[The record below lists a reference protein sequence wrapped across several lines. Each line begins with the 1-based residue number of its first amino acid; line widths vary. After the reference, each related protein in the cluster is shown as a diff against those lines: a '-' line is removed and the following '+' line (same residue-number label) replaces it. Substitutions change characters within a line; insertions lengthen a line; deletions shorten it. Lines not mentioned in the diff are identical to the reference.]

1 MTVDRAPAANPRRLT
16 CTVDAAHEGATVED
30 VLRQQLGLTHR
41 AVSRAKFINP
51 GITLDGQRVRVRTRV
66 HAGQTV
72 AAIVSDAAARATTSR
87 VVPERGP
94 LAITYEDE
102 DLLVLDKPPRLAV
115 HPSPGHQTGTLGNY
129 AVAHLID
136 QGLPPV
142 LHAVHRLDLE
152 TSGLV
157 VLAKNA
163 PAQHRLTEQLHTQG
177 FSRVYLAICDGV
189 PEPCQGEV
197 DAPIKQE
204 RPGAKRR
211 IVSEDGKPALTRYE
225 VMGSGTLP
233 DGREVALI
241 RCRLMTGRT
250 HQIRVHLA
258 SIGHGLLGDELY
270 GVPVK
275 QIDRTALHSWQL
287 SLSHPITGERL
298 ELESPLPADMRRLLE
313 MAGIKAGR

>member
-177 FSRVYLAICDGV
+177 FSRVLEAAEQALDENAGLREEVKELREQLLEEKDLRTKAEIQLKEMSQLSAGVAKKASQDELLKAIRVFVNKSKRKKIEKRIAVKEMVLEMVNANGIVLPEDLALAIDALDDEQTEARV
-189 PEPCQGEV
+189 VNVQGNYNDIHDNGNV
-197 DAPIKQE
+197 N
-204 RPGAKRR
+204 
-211 IVSEDGKPALTRYE
+211 
-225 VMGSGTLP
+225 
-233 DGREVALI
+233 
-241 RCRLMTGRT
+241 
-250 HQIRVHLA
+250 
-258 SIGHGLLGDELY
+258 
-270 GVPVK
+270 
-275 QIDRTALHSWQL
+275 
-287 SLSHPITGERL
+287 
-298 ELESPLPADMRRLLE
+298 
-313 MAGIKAGR
+313 GI